1 MENGPGDTADVEDL
15 KAACEF
21 VMANL
26 SELERFREA
35 YEGLTQLQV
44 WGDGVLRRQNALIEE
59 YNRVLAKATA
69 TLNYRY
75 AQCVRAFQRKSE

>member
-1 MENGPGDTADVEDL
+1 MEVNLEETADVEDL
-15 KAACEF
+15 HAACEF

-26 SELERFREA
+26 SELERFRET

-44 WGDGVLRRQNALIEE
+44 WGDGALRRQNAVIEE

-75 AQCVRAFQRKSE
+75 A